1 MKTEEL
7 TNPFRSVVS
16 RCAVVGS
23 RAVSAAGAV
32 AGVGAPLTALTCT
45 RKCDG
50 ELEIGNDRLNPQ
62 QYTAMPVKGIKTVAA
77 ARVCDFALD
86 ED

>member
-7 TNPFRSVVS
+7 TNPLRSVVS

-32 AGVGAPLTALTCT
+32 AEVGAPSPPSRAPENVT
-45 RKCDG
+45 
-50 ELEIGNDRLNPQ
+50 ENWRLA
-62 QYTAMPVKGIKTVAA
+62 TIA
-77 ARVCDFALD
+77 
-86 ED
+86 